1 MMRVTYLSHSGF
13 LVEMDDACF
22 LFDYYKGEIPDID
35 SKKQLFVFVS
45 HGHYDHYKKEIFRLA
60 EREKET
66 YYILPEEIKIPKEP
80 KVKEDRLILTVQG
93 GEYEA
98 AGCKIRTLR
107 STDEG
112 VAYLV
117 SYRGKRIYHAGDLNW
132 WHWEE
137 EEEPFNRMM
146 RRNYQREIDKLDHM
160 EIDAAFVPVDP
171 RLGEQYCWGL
181 DYFMRQTRTKNVFPM
196 HFWGEYEIFDR
207 LDSEA
212 CTEAYRER
220 MIRIEREGQIFD
232 LER

>member
-1 MMRVTYLSHSGF
+1 MIRVTYLSHSGF

-35 SKKQLFVFVS
+35 REKQLFVFVS

-80 KVKEDRLILTVQG
+80 KVKLSEDRLILTVPG

-132 WHWEE
+132 WHW
-137 EEEPFNRMM
+137 RK
-146 RRNYQREIDKLDHM
+146 RKSR
-160 EIDAAFVPVDP
+160 
-171 RLGEQYCWGL
+171 
-181 DYFMRQTRTKNVFPM
+181 
-196 HFWGEYEIFDR
+196 
-207 LDSEA
+207 S
-212 CTEAYRER
+212 TE
-220 MIRIEREGQIFD
+220 
-232 LER
+232 